1 MKEKEVKAGKK
12 FIAGALLVLSDALIN
27 GMEKSK
33 TYDEKKVCQAYA
45 TLLLKLA
52 KRELK

>member
-1 MKEKEVKAGKK
+1 MKEVRVGKK
-12 FIAGALLVLSDALIN
+12 FIASALLKMADAFIV

-33 TYDEKKVCQAYA
+33 TYDEKKISQAYA

-52 KRELK
+52 KRELR